1 MNTDDALPDRWVF
14 GRLELVPS
22 ERRLRV
28 DGQAVALGSRAYD
41 LLVALAARRERIV
54 PNEELIAAVWPGLVV
69 EDNNLQV
76 QVSAL
81 RKVLGAQAIATVP
94 GRGYQFT
101 MAPSESATPLASP
114 ALPDAGREGRAGRLA
129 RLLVVDDNKVNR
141 LMLAR
146 TLELLGHE
154 VVSVD
159 NGRSALAALR
169 SDRFDLMLLDIQMPE
184 MDGFD
189 LLERRAGE
197 PAMREVPVIVTSALE
212 GVADVARC
220 IELGADDFLHKPV
233 NPVLLRARVDSSL
246 ERKFLRDRQR
256 ELLAR
261 LGPGVSGGL
270 ELNPGGRSVE
280 ATALVARLS
289 WADAAPASAADT
301 LELLGRWTTLM
312 LDAVEGHGGQAHQL
326 GGDGVTAAF
335 ESTGAARQAAD
346 EMTEL
351 VAQFNAERIA
361 LRRPPVGMG
370 LGLASGVVVIG
381 DAGTA
386 RRSSHVCVGP
396 AVATAARL
404 AAAALE
410 QGRALLIDS
419 APQAAPAGPDP
430 RVR

>member
-1 MNTDDALPDRWVF
+1 MNTDAALPDRWVF
-14 GRLELVPS
+14 GRLELMPS

-41 LLVALAARRERIV
+41 LLVALAARRERVV

-101 MAPSESATPLASP
+101 MAPSEPATPLASP
-114 ALPDAGREGRAGRLA
+114 TLPDAGREGRAGRLA

-159 NGRSALAALR
+159 NGRNALAALR

-197 PAMREVPVIVTSALE
+197 PAMHEVPVIVTSALE

-233 NPVLLRARVDSSL
+233 NPVLLRA
-246 ERKFLRDRQR
+246 
-256 ELLAR
+256 
-261 LGPGVSGGL
+261 
-270 ELNPGGRSVE
+270 
-280 ATALVARLS
+280 
-289 WADAAPASAADT
+289 
-301 LELLGRWTTLM
+301 
-312 LDAVEGHGGQAHQL
+312 
-326 GGDGVTAAF
+326 
-335 ESTGAARQAAD
+335 
-346 EMTEL
+346 
-351 VAQFNAERIA
+351 
-361 LRRPPVGMG
+361 
-370 LGLASGVVVIG
+370 
-381 DAGTA
+381 
-386 RRSSHVCVGP
+386 P
-396 AVATAARL
+396 AVL
-404 AAAALE
+404 
-410 QGRALLIDS
+410 
-419 APQAAPAGPDP
+419 DP
-430 RVR
+430 RAR